1 MDYKDLTYAY
11 IKKGMRLSEHQVSLL
26 SEYFK
31 DKYITN
37 RLKLIEN
44 SDIDLLEYELA
55 LLTLEQKL
63 KYEEKKQRKNLLN

>member
-37 RLKLIEN
+37 RLKSIED
-44 SDIDLLEYELA
+44 SDVNLLEYEIA
-55 LLTLEQKL
+55 LLSPEQKL
-63 KYEEKKQRKNLLN
+63 KYEEKKQTKNLLN